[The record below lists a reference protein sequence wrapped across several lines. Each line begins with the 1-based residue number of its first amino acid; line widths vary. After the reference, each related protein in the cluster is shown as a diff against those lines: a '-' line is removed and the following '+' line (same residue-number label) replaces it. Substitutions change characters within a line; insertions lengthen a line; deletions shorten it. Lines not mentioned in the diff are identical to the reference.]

1 MKSSFKKKL
10 REALKG
16 ILNENEM
23 KFLPSGFQQIGTI
36 VILNLKNQLWKNK
49 KVIAEAVQNIVSNC
63 DAICL
68 NKGAIYS
75 QFRTPQIELV
85 VGKSTETIH
94 KEHGTLYKLD
104 VSKIMF
110 AKGNINERKRYP
122 KLVKENEIIFDFFA
136 GIGYFCLNI
145 ARLANPKKI
154 FAFEMNPIAYN
165 YLVENIQINKVS
177 DKIIPILGD
186 CKTEALKIKEKADR
200 IIMGLLPSP
209 KDALPTAFQVLN
221 PEKCIIHYEGLLR
234 DSDPPEIL
242 LEDVSSIN
250 KEMNKKAKLD
260 HIEFIKSYRPHVNH
274 VCLDILVN

>member
-16 ILNENEM
+16 ILTENET

-36 VILNLKNQLWKNK
+36 VILNLKNQLWNRKN
-49 KVIAEAVQNIVSNC
+49 VIAEVVQNVVSNC
-63 DAICL
+63 DAVCL

-75 QFRTPQIELV
+75 QFRTPQIELLI
-85 VGKSTETIH
+85 GNSTETIH

-122 KLVKENEIIFDFFA
+122 KLVKNEIIFDFFS

-145 ARLANPKKI
+145 ARLANPKRI
-154 FAFEMNPIAYN
+154 YAFEMNPIAYH
-165 YLVENIQINKVS
+165 YLIENIKINKVS
-177 DKIIPILGD
+177 DKIKPILGD

-221 PEKCIIHYEGLLR
+221 PKKCIIHYEGLLR
-234 DSDPPEIL
+234 DSDPPKKL
-242 LEDVSSIN
+242 LEEVSFIG
-250 KEMNKKAKLD
+250 KEFNKKTKLE